1 MDPSFEAGR
10 TAPADTLA
18 LELATAPLAFLE
30 GALANPVMQPDL
42 VSILLKNHAVTGQL
56 IVRISARREWLKA
69 YEVKAAIVLH
79 PKTPRAVA
87 MNLVQF
93 LWWRDLA
100 KVADDTLLAP
110 PLRRAAERILSLRIQ
125 ELALGEKIALARIAS
140 RGVIHVLTKQE
151 HPMVIRALLQNPR
164 LVEEDALVIAS
175 ARGTPSGVLQT
186 LAEDARFSKR
196 PSVQKA
202 LVQNHATPAATALR
216 IVQGLGAQTLKEL
229 ARAPHVPTLVKVAV
243 QRILDDREHP
253 QGGSSPASGI

>member
-10 TAPADTLA
+10 TTPAETLA
-18 LELATAPLAFLE
+18 LELATAPLVFLE
-30 GALANPVMQPDL
+30 GALANPAMQPGL
-42 VSILLKNHAVTGQL
+42 VSILLKN
-56 IVRISARREWLKA
+56 
-69 YEVKAAIVLH
+69 
-79 PKTPRAVA
+79 
-87 MNLVQF
+87 
-93 LWWRDLA
+93 
-100 KVADDTLLAP
+100 
-110 PLRRAAERILSLRIQ
+110 
-125 ELALGEKIALARIAS
+125 
-140 RGVIHVLTKQE
+140 QE

-202 LVQNHATPAATALR
+202 LVQNHATPAASALR